1 MPVSEEQS
9 IDEPTTGSGAGGL
22 PRNVWVVT
30 GTSFLA
36 DVSSEMLTNVL
47 PLFLANVLGAR
58 TAAIGLIEGTAE
70 TTASLLKL
78 ASGALSD
85 RLGRRKGLAVLGYGL
100 SALVKPFLYLANSW
114 GAVLGVRFADRAGKG
129 LRTAPRDALVADS
142 VNARQRGLAFG
153 LHRAGDTGGAVLGI
167 GIALLVL
174 LPLTR
179 SGAPFDRAMFQRL
192 VLFSLIP
199 AFLAVVVLALGAR
212 EVARGA
218 NAGITARRSSAP
230 LGRTFLGFVGIL
242 VVFTLGNSSDAFL
255 ILRAQN
261 AGLGVIA
268 ILGMMLTFNLV
279 YALVATPAGALSDRL
294 GRRRMLLLGW
304 LLYGL
309 TYLGFAVLR
318 AGWQAWLLM
327 LLYGVY
333 YGLTEGA
340 AKAFVADLVPA
351 EARGSAYGLFNA
363 AIGLAALPASVLAGL
378 LWQGVGSW
386 QGFGPSAPFLFGAG
400 MALLAAVL
408 LLRLPRPQE
417 A

>member
-1 MPVSEEQS
+1 M
-9 IDEPTTGSGAGGL
+9 TTPASPRI

-30 GTSFLA
+30 LTSFLT
-36 DVSSEMLTNVL
+36 DVSSEMLSNVL

-85 RLGRRKGLAVLGYGL
+85 RLGRRKGLAVLGYAL
-100 SALVKPFLYLANSW
+100 SALAKPFLYLTTSW
-114 GAVLGVRFADRAGKG
+114 GGVLGVRFADRAGKG
-129 LRTAPRDALVADS
+129 LRSAPRDALVADS
-142 VNARQRGLAFG
+142 VEPRQRGLAFG

-179 SGAPFDRAMFQRL
+179 RGADLDRAMFQRL

-199 AFLAVVVLALGAR
+199 AFLAVIVLALGAR
-212 EVARGA
+212 EVQRKVGREARA
-218 NAGITARRSSAP
+218 SASVAG
-230 LGRTFLGFVGIL
+230 LGRPFLAFVGIV
-242 VVFTLGNSSDAFL
+242 VVFNMGNSSDAFL
-255 ILRAQN
+255 ILRAQTV
-261 AGLGVIA
+261 GLTVVA

-279 YALVATPAGALSDRL
+279 YALVAVPAGALSDRL

-309 TYLGFAVLR
+309 TYLGFAAVR
-318 AGWQAWLLM
+318 AGWHAWLLM

-333 YGLTEGA
+333 YGLTEGVA
-340 AKAFVADLVPA
+340 RAYVADLVPA
-351 EARGSAYGLFNA
+351 EARGAAYGLFNA
-363 AIGLAALPASVLAGL
+363 AIGLTALPASVLAGL
-378 LWQGVGSW
+378 LWQGIGAW
-386 QGFGPSAPFLFGAG
+386 PGFGPSAPFLFGAG

-408 LLRLPRPQE
+408 LLRPLPRRE

>member
-1 MPVSEEQS
+1 
-9 IDEPTTGSGAGGL
+9 
-22 PRNVWVVT
+22 
-30 GTSFLA
+30 
-36 DVSSEMLTNVL
+36 
-47 PLFLANVLGAR
+47 
-58 TAAIGLIEGTAE
+58 
-70 TTASLLKL
+70 
-78 ASGALSD
+78 
-85 RLGRRKGLAVLGYGL
+85 
-100 SALVKPFLYLANSW
+100 
-114 GAVLGVRFADRAGKG
+114 
-129 LRTAPRDALVADS
+129 
-142 VNARQRGLAFG
+142 
-153 LHRAGDTGGAVLGI
+153 
-167 GIALLVL
+167 
-174 LPLTR
+174 
-179 SGAPFDRAMFQRL
+179 MFQRL

-212 EVARGA
+212 EVVRGSGTAAR
-218 NAGITARRSSAP
+218 AGSSRAP

-318 AGWQAWLLM
+318 AGWHAWLLM

-378 LWQGVGSW
+378 LWQGIGSW
-386 QGFGPSAPFLFGAG
+386 PGFGPSAPFLFGAG

-408 LLRLPRPQE
+408 LLRLPRLQE

>member
-1 MPVSEEQS
+1 VSEQRARS
-9 IDEPTTGSGAGGL
+9 GSTTVSGMGGL

-30 GTSFLA
+30 ATSFLA

-100 SALVKPFLYLANSW
+100 SALAKPFLYLATSW

-179 SGAPFDRAMFQRL
+179 SGAAFDRAMFQRL
-192 VLFSLIP
+192 VLFSMIP
-199 AFLAVVVLALGAR
+199 ALLAVVVLALGAR
-212 EVARGA
+212 EV
-218 NAGITARRSSAP
+218 TRSSGTAARAGSPRAP

-294 GRRRMLLLGW
+294 GRRRLLLLGW

-378 LWQGVGSW
+378 LWQGIGTW
-386 QGFGPSAPFLFGAG
+386 PGFGSSAPFLFGAG
-400 MALLAAVL
+400 MALLAAML
-408 LLRLPRPQE
+408 LLLLPRPQE